1 MRCMMIENRGNQ
13 MTQATTNGAVITI
26 IESEIGPLISES
38 RATVYDVLEAYDEG
52 YAPSEIGRLYN
63 LSPRQVQVA
72 LAYIA
77 EHRAELAPKLQEI
90 LKIAAAREKFYRT
103 RAAELEQQRPLPM
116 TPQRAALQAL
126 IDKNRRARGER

>member
-1 MRCMMIENRGNQ
+1 
-13 MTQATTNGAVITI
+13 MTQATTNDTVITI

-72 LAYIA
+72 LGYIA
-77 EHRAELAPKLQEI
+77 EHRVELEPKLQEI
-90 LKIAAAREKFYRT
+90 LRIAAEREAYYRA
-103 RAAELEQQRPLPM
+103 RAAEIEKQQPVRM
-116 TPQRAALQAL
+116 TPQRAALQVL
-126 IDKNRRARGER
+126 IEQNRRARGER